1 MLRVLENS
9 TGSMRCY
16 MQFGRTRFGAAL
28 LHRQR
33 ANGPAIYLAQS
44 EGLGVHANDH
54 LGLKARPLDQLAKM
68 RQPVNGQAFG
78 PFFYLSNLSP
88 ALQAGLGKLSGL
100 CPLKNESAT
109 SN

>member
-1 MLRVLENS
+1 MLRVLDNS

-44 EGLGVHANDH
+44 EGLGFYTGDLFRAEGPSVKKSTA
-54 LGLKARPLDQLAKM
+54 AIWEY
-68 RQPVNGQAFG
+68 VNGQALAL
-78 PFFYLSNLSP
+78 FFP
-88 ALQAGLGKLSGL
+88 WKR
-100 CPLKNESAT
+100 
-109 SN
+109 